1 MFCQIWLIE
10 DTRALRSMT
19 DNSHRD
25 ISFQYEKN
33 ISEDK
38 QSKAR
43 IRGAYSTDNPQ
54 SRSLSYVPVAHLQ
67 SVVQ

>member
-1 MFCQIWLIE
+1 
-10 DTRALRSMT
+10 MT